1 MDGQRVRIETDDLVE
16 VINAL
21 NEHGVIDL
29 VTGGRLY
36 RGFRLEVVQLKGKD
50 GKPTGQPGLQPTWDV
65 QGTEEDEGPPPPW
78 DVPHHGEDH

>member
-36 RGFRLEVVQLKGKD
+36 RGFRLEVVQLEGED
-50 GKPTGQPGLQPTWDV
+50 GTPTGQPGLQPTWQG
-65 QGTEEDEGPPPPW
+65 QGTEEE
-78 DVPHHGEDH
+78 EDR